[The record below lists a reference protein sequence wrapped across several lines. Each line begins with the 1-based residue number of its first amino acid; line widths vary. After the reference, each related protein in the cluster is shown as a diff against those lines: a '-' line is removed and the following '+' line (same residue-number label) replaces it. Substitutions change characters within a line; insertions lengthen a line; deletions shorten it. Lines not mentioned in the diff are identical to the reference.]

1 MNPIIFL
8 DIDRVLC
15 INFTKGT
22 EHRNTDK
29 YGDHFDQYCV
39 NQLKR
44 IIDATEAD
52 IIISSTWRR
61 AGLRVMQDMWQDRS
75 LPGNVIDITPFN
87 VLPDSWP
94 SWSSLDHTY
103 MNSRGEEIKKWM
115 EVNGYPDRYVIIDDD
130 VNLFEWQKNNSVIT
144 ESGTGLTSE
153 LADKAI
159 EILNKIKGE

>member
-8 DIDRVLC
+8 DIDGVLC

-22 EHRNTDK
+22 GHRNTDK
-29 YGDHFDQYCV
+29 YGDLFDQYCV

-44 IIDATEAD
+44 IIDATGAD
-52 IIISSTWRR
+52 IVISSTWRR
-61 AGLRVMQDMWQDRS
+61 AGLRAMQDMWKDRS

-130 VNLFEWQKNNSVIT
+130 PDMLDWQKDHFVMT
-144 ESGTGLTSE
+144 ETEKGLTSE
-153 LADKAI
+153 LADRAI
-159 EILNKIKGE
+159 EILNR